1 MLTPGKNNNFSH
13 FSAGHSK
20 HKETLDPYHYTS
32 NQLITMSNKLK
43 DNKYCILPFD
53 TINKIGELGLNK
65 HKARKYNNRYLH
77 KPKMVNT
84 KNLIQINTTEKNNLN
99 NIRIATMNTRSVKN
113 KQLQIIEIVELQNI
127 DFIMLTETWLKNL
140 DEDKAWVNTSDL
152 NNNNLRL
159 DTVNRMK
166 RQGGGIALLHKKE
179 HNIIKLE
186 TDLQLDT
193 IEHGV
198 WSTTIRNKKLII
210 YHPPIGSPKGNTHT
224 TFLDEV
230 CKLIQLLITNYSN
243 LVLLGDFNI
252 HIQDIESADSIAYND
267 MMEALGLTQHIEELT
282 HRLGNTLDLI
292 YTESLDRVRVI
303 HSFIGN
309 FISDHRMIGIELKIK
324 KQLEKH
330 QSTMHRNYKDFNLN
344 NFSQVFNNNEIL
356 GQPSLDKAVQVFN
369 EEMERTLDKI
379 APKEEKKEHKRQN
392 KQWFTSHLLEQRKI
406 VRN

>member
-1 MLTPGKNNNFSH
+1 
-13 FSAGHSK
+13 
-20 HKETLDPYHYTS
+20 
-32 NQLITMSNKLK
+32 MSNKLK

-65 HKARKYNNRYLH
+65 CKARKYNNRYLH

-84 KNLIQINTTEKNNLN
+84 KNLIQKNTNKKNNSN

-113 KQLQIIEIVELQNI
+113 KQLQIIKIVELQNI
-127 DFIMLTETWLKNL
+127 DFIMLTETWLKST
-140 DEDKAWVNTSDL
+140 DKDKAWVNTSDL

-166 RQGGGIALLHKKE
+166 RQGVGIALLHKKE
-179 HNIIKLE
+179 YNVTKLE

-198 WSTTIRNKKLII
+198 WSTTIRNKKLTLVGI
-210 YHPPIGSPKGNTHT
+210 YHPPIGSSKDNTHT
-224 TFLDEV
+224 KFLNKV
-230 CKLIQLLITNYSN
+230 SKLTQLLITNYTN

-252 HIQDIESADSIAYND
+252 HTQDTESADSIAYND
-267 MMEALGLTQHIEELT
+267 MMEVLGLTQHIEEPT

-309 FISDHRMIGIELKIK
+309 FISDHRMVGIELEIK
-324 KQLEKH
+324 KQLEKC
-330 QSTMHRNYKDFNLN
+330 QSTMHRNYRDFNLN
-344 NFSQVFNNNEIL
+344 NFSQVFNNNKIL
-356 GQPSLDKAVQVFN
+356 DQPSLDKPVQVFN
-369 EEMERTLDKI
+369 KEMERTLNKI

-392 KQWFTSHLLEQRKI
+392 KQWFTSQLLEQRKI
-406 VRN
+406 VRNQERAYIAYKENQHWKAFTRV

>member
-1 MLTPGKNNNFSH
+1 
-13 FSAGHSK
+13 
-20 HKETLDPYHYTS
+20 
-32 NQLITMSNKLK
+32 MSNKIK

-53 TINKIGELGLNK
+53 TINKIGEMGLNK
-65 HKARKYNNRYLH
+65 HKARKYNRYLQ

-84 KNLIQINTTEKNNLN
+84 KNLIQINTTKKNNSN

-113 KQLQIIEIVELQNI
+113 KQLQIVEIVELQNI
-127 DFIMLTETWLKNL
+127 DFIMLTETWLKNM

-152 NNNNLRL
+152 NNNLRL
-159 DTVNRMK
+159 DTINRTK
-166 RQGGGIALLHKKE
+166 RQGGGIALPHKKE
-179 HNIIKLE
+179 HNITKLE

-198 WSTTIRNKKLII
+198 WSTTIRNKKLTIAGI

-224 TFLDEV
+224 MLLDEV
-230 CKLIQLLITNYSN
+230 SKLIQLLITNYTN

-252 HIQDIESADSIAYND
+252 HIQHIESADSIAYND

-292 YTESLDRVRVI
+292 YTESLDRARVI

-309 FISDHRMIGIELKIK
+309 LISNHRMVAIELEIM

-330 QSTMHRNYKDFNLN
+330 QSTMHMNYKDFNLN
-344 NFSQVFNNNEIL
+344 NISQAFNNNEIL

-369 EEMERTLDKI
+369 KEMERTLDKI
-379 APKEEKKEHKRQN
+379 VPKEEKKEHKRQY
-392 KQWFTSHLLEQRKI
+392 KQWFTSHLLKQRKI
-406 VRN
+406 VRIKKEHT